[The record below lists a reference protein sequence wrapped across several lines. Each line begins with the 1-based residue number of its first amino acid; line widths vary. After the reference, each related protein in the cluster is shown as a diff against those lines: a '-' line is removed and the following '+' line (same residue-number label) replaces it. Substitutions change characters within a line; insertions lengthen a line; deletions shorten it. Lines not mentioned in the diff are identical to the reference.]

1 MAEVP
6 APSLSA
12 PPGYMAVPGRILS
25 IPGTEY
31 VLITPDWSS
40 ISTGQCHEP
49 RVALPAKDI
58 NSSVVKL
65 CHPEVKDQH
74 DVTLVPQT
82 TPTPSEVNVDVS
94 LEGNSSAF
102 EQNSSANP
110 LPNRSRG
117 RPPKNRSMS
126 PCQCPNCQIKPNSDR
141 HLCHFTNCGKTFTKR
156 HHLEAHIRKHV
167 GLRPF
172 VCPQQN
178 CNASFSRYEELKRHY
193 WVHCDE
199 PRFRCQWCDKKF
211 NRIDHYKCHMRYC
224 TSASAGGL
232 VNVLSRMEKE
242 DEAREAQENQAALD
256 ITPQG
261 DKEEKEEVIDPKT
274 EETQPKTMKEETEAS
289 KKSDPI
295 IISDEDSDV
304 EII

>member
-1 MAEVP
+1 MAQVP

-31 VLITPDWSS
+31 VVITPDWSS
-40 ISTGQCHEP
+40 ISTDQSHDP

-58 NSSVVKL
+58 DINSSVVK
-65 CHPEVKDQH
+65 DRH

-82 TPTPSEVNVDVS
+82 TATPSEVNVDVA
-94 LEGNSSAF
+94 LAGNSSAF
-102 EQNSSANP
+102 EQNSSAKNP
-110 LPNRSRG
+110 LPKRGRG
-117 RPPKNRSMS
+117 RPPKNRPMS
-126 PCQCPNCQIKPNSDR
+126 PCRCPNCQIKPNSDR

-156 HHLEAHIRKHV
+156 NHLEAHIRKHV

-199 PRFRCQWCDKKF
+199 SRFQCQWCDKKF
-211 NRIDHYKCHMRYC
+211 NRIDNYKCHMRYC
-224 TSASAGGL
+224 TSASAGDL
-232 VNVLSRMEKE
+232 VNVLFKMEKDE
-242 DEAREAQENQAALD
+242 DEARVAEENQAALD
-256 ITPQG
+256 INPQG
-261 DKEEKEEVIDPKT
+261 EKEKKEEVINPKT
-274 EETQPKTMKEETEAS
+274 EETQPKTMKKETEAS

-304 EII
+304 EMI

>member
-1 MAEVP
+1 MAQVP

-31 VLITPDWSS
+31 VVITPDWSS
-40 ISTGQCHEP
+40 ISTGQSHEP

-58 NSSVVKL
+58 NSSVVK
-65 CHPEVKDQH
+65 DQH

-82 TPTPSEVNVDVS
+82 TAKTSEVYVDVA
-94 LEGNSSAF
+94 LAGNSSAF
-102 EQNSSANP
+102 DQNSNAKNS
-110 LPNRSRG
+110 LPKRPRG
-117 RPPKNRSMS
+117 RPPKNRPMS
-126 PCQCPNCQIKPNSDR
+126 PCRCPNCQIKPNSDR

-156 HHLEAHIRKHV
+156 GHLEAHIRKHV
-167 GLRPF
+167 GLKPF

-193 WVHCDE
+193 WVHSDE
-199 PRFRCQWCDKKF
+199 SRFQCQWCDKKF
-211 NRIDHYKCHMRYC
+211 NRIDNYKCHVKYC

-232 VNVLSRMEKE
+232 LNVLFKMEKE
-242 DEAREAQENQAALD
+242 DEAKVAEKEVNQAAWD

-261 DKEEKEEVIDPKT
+261 EMEKKEEVIDPKT
-274 EETQPKTMKEETEAS
+274 EETQLKTEAS

-304 EII
+304 EMI